1 MDTSS
6 REEARIRILDA
17 ATELFSEKGYDATRV
32 NEIAKLADV
41 NKALI
46 YYYFES
52 KEDILDHLIASIMG
66 KVSAISLEFVDDAI
80 VSMIEE
86 GRLDLEEDRFWF
98 LDEAAMQ
105 YFEAHVNKHHIRL
118 VDYVVE
124 NRSVIRILLF
134 ESLKGGEHQNALFRF
149 TELMDKRRENPLYST
164 IWDADQDFNYH
175 EDTVFFKFFFS
186 LIPLVSMAAYY
197 DDYKAKNLLNDENMK
212 ELALQSFRILFDVAK
227 KRYIYT
233 AGDKIN

>member
-1 MDTSS
+1 METSS
-6 REEARIRILDA
+6 REEAKIRILDA
-17 ATELFSEKGYDATRV
+17 ATKLFSEKGYDATPV

-52 KEDILDHLIASIMG
+52 KEDILDCLIGSIMD
-66 KVSAISLEFVDDAI
+66 KVSAISLEFIDGAI

-86 GRLDLEEDRFWF
+86 GRLDIEEDRFQF
-98 LDEAAMQ
+98 LDDEAVQ
-105 YFEAHVNKHHIRL
+105 YFETHVNKHHIKL

-124 NRSVIRILLF
+124 NRSIIRILLF
-134 ESLKGGEHQNALFRF
+134 ESLKGGKHQNALFRF
-149 TELMDKRRENPLYST
+149 IELMDKKDDNPLYST
-164 IWDADQDFNYH
+164 IWGVDQDFDYH

-197 DDYKAKNLLNDENMK
+197 DDYKTKNFLNDEYMK
-212 ELALQSFRILFDVAK
+212 ELALQSYRILFDAAK
-227 KRYIYT
+227 KRHIYI
-233 AGDKIN
+233 AGNKGN